1 MISKA
6 YRVVGCVWPHIVTG
20 DQYSDRVA
28 RLEIIM
34 GRYQRD
40 LWGNLSLYLMVCVP
54 IQLIKPFL

>member
-6 YRVVGCVWPHIVTG
+6 YRVVGCIWPHIVIG

-40 LWGNLSLYLMVCVP
+40 IWGSLSLSLMDCVP
-54 IQLIKPFL
+54 I